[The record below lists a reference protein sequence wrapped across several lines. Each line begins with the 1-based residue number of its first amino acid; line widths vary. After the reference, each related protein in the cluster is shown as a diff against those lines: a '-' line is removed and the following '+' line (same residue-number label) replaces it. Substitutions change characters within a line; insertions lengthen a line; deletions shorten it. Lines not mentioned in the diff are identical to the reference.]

1 MNLNGRL
8 ERRFDLLVI
17 THIDADHIEGIIRL
31 LLDADADELM
41 QWMRG
46 FEAAPAQ
53 TYVVHGD
60 PHASDALR
68 TRVQD
73 ELGWRVRV
81 PEQLAQVS
89 L

>member
-1 MNLNGRL
+1 
-8 ERRFDLLVI
+8 
-17 THIDADHIEGIIRL
+17 
-31 LLDADADELM
+31 M
-41 QWMRG
+41 QWLRG

-53 TYVVHGD
+53 TFVVHGEA
-60 PHASDALR
+60 HAADALR

-81 PEQLAQVS
+81 PEHLESVV